1 VIELVGHSGT
11 HAPQAI
17 HSSVIFIAIG
27 YHSLVKVYER
37 IVLKITLS
45 AVQCQ
50 MTNVF
55 GLNDFVTESYGP
67 LQNISDTADK
77 LQKILKDTECILLQ
91 TALLPPYFG
100 ISYKQHLPYMVDQNI
115 NTPYMVVAFKKR
127 LACLPSP

>member
-37 IVLKITLS
+37 IALKITLS
-45 AVQCQ
+45 GALCQ

-55 GLNDFVTESYGP
+55 GLTNFVTESELP
-67 LQNISDTADK
+67 VKWIKSERT
-77 LQKILKDTECILLQ
+77 LK
-91 TALLPPYFG
+91 Y
-100 ISYKQHLPYMVDQNI
+100 
-115 NTPYMVVAFKKR
+115 
-127 LACLPSP
+127 